1 MNRKLSTIN
10 GDLSKT
16 DQSTVHFYI
25 ESKEL
30 ETQSTLV
37 FFEIGEEKFKGQC
50 FYWQNKDKDFTL
62 VGLGHA
68 YTIKSNDAD
77 ARYED
82 VEKAWKHLIHS
93 TSLKGIKQQPILF
106 GSFTFDPKKGVS
118 DEWANFSHANF
129 ALAKHQLVESNGR
142 FYMNTHLVSE
152 EVITD
157 EDIELAREERE
168 ALLEQAKGRTLK
180 TYIKPHVVLTEEPYK
195 EEYLQS
201 ITQVTNQIKAKQAD
215 KVVIARSLALTFDE
229 EVNTSNL
236 LAQLSEEQPESYLFA
251 QEQGQDLFLGATP
264 ERLVFVN
271 HKKAY
276 SSCVAGSIRRGATVQ
291 EDEEFGRILLNDTK
305 NLQEHQ
311 YVVDMISNSF
321 KETCEQYTLP
331 NYPDLLKIRD
341 IQHLHTPIEGILK
354 EDATIL
360 QMVEKL
366 HPTPALGGSP
376 REVAMEMIR
385 QYEPMNRGVYAA
397 PIGWLNA
404 DGDGEFAVAIR
415 SALLQDKKAYL
426 YAGGG
431 IVADSEPQSEYE
443 ETLVKFR
450 PMLRTL
456 GGKLNDE

>member
-30 ETQSTLV
+30 EAQSTLV
-37 FFEIGEEKFKGQC
+37 FFEVGEEKFKGQC
-50 FYWQNKDKDFTL
+50 FYWQNKEKDFTL

-68 YTIKSNDAD
+68 YTIKSNDANN
-77 ARYED
+77 RYQD
-82 VEKAWKHLIHS
+82 VQKKWQRLIQAS
-93 TSLKGIKQQPILF
+93 SLENIAQQPILF
-106 GSFTFDPKKGVS
+106 GSFTFDPKKDVS

-129 ALAKHQLVESNGR
+129 ALAKHQLVEINGT
-142 FYMNTHLVSE
+142 FYVNTHIVSDE
-152 EVITD
+152 EITLST
-157 EDIELAREERE
+157 IEEARAERDV
-168 ALLEQAKGRTLK
+168 LLEKAKGRTLK
-180 TYIKPHVVLTEEPYK
+180 PYVKPTVTSTEEPYK
-195 EEYLQS
+195 EAYLQS
-201 ITQVTNQIKAKQAD
+201 ITQVTNKIKEKQAD
-215 KVVIARSLALTFDE
+215 KVVIARSLALTFE
-229 EVNTSNL
+229 EDVNTSNV
-236 LAQLSEEQPESYLFA
+236 LAQLSDEQPESYLFA

-276 SSCVAGSIRRGATVQ
+276 SSCVAGSIRRGTTVQ
-291 EDEEFGRILLNDTK
+291 EDEEFGRILLNDMK

-311 YVVDMISNSF
+311 YVVDMISDSF
-321 KETCEQYTLP
+321 KETCESYTLP
-331 NYPDLLKIRD
+331 NQPDLLKIRD
-341 IQHLHTPIEGILK
+341 IQHLHTPIEGDLK
-354 EDATIL
+354 EEATIL

-385 QYEPMNRGVYAA
+385 QYEPMTRGVYAA

-456 GGKLNDE
+456 GGNLNDE